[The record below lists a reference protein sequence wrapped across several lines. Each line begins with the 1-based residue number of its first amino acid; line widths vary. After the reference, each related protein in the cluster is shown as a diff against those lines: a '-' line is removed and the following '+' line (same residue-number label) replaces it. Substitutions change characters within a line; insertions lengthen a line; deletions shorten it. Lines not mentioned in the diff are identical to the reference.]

1 MTQPR
6 HYDLN
11 HTSIWAKLHQHQRA
25 TRHMHMRELFAADPE
40 RFARFSLSLGP
51 LLMDYSKH
59 RITERTLELLFE
71 LAHAARLGDWR
82 QRMRAGERINVSE
95 QRAVL
100 HMALRGQAGDDFQVD
115 GQPVMAPVLAVRARL
130 RRSSGF
136 LAW

>member
-95 QRAVL
+95 QRPIICARYQS
-100 HMALRGQAGDDFQVD
+100 LRQRMFHGCGS
-115 GQPVMAPVLAVRARL
+115 ARL
-130 RRSSGF
+130 TSGF
-136 LAW
+136 AAELRRQGDC

>member
-95 QRAVL
+95 QRAVGGEVEQG
-100 HMALRGQAGDDFQVD
+100 GQ
-115 GQPVMAPVLAVRARL
+115 RAATRWA
-130 RRSSGF
+130 RRQRRVSPAF
-136 LAW
+136 